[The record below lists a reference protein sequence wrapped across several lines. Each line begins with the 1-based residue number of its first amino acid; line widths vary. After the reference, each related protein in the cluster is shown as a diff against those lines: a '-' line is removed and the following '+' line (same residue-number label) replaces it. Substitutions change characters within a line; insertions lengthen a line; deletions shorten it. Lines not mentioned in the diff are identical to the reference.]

1 MIKRGVYQHY
11 KGNSY
16 EVLEVAR
23 HSETEELY
31 VVYQQ
36 LYGTNGVWIRPYSMF
51 VETVTVNG
59 KTMQRFKYQSSSK

>member
-16 EVLEVAR
+16 KVLEVAR

-51 VETVTVNG
+51 VETVTVDG
-59 KTMQRFKYQSSSK
+59 KTMQRFKYQSDSR